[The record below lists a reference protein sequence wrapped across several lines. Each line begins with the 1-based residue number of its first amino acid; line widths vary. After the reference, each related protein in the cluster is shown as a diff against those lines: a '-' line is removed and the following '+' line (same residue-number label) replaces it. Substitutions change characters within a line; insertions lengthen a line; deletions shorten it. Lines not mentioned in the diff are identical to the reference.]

1 MLSTR
6 CAGTPSPPP
15 APSGPAVIEPEPSTG
30 STAGSSPVPAD
41 DSPYWT
47 FYEQVASAQLAAWMP
62 GQPHRVLDLSGERSR
77 FAGQLVDAGHEVVHV
92 RPPSSARPPAAR
104 AAATGV
110 SGAPPADVLEPDV
123 LERRAAGAAGRLLPV
138 VADARSLGWLQDAS
152 VDAVLAESQ
161 ALSLCLATET
171 TAAELLRV
179 LRPGGRL
186 LLVVESLVLGLARL
200 ADQGRWAE
208 LADVPSADVVLVP
221 AAGGEILRCFW
232 PEELEGLLS
241 DVGFDVD
248 WVRPRSVL
256 SPSAVVRALTE
267 GGAGALRTLVKTEVA
282 LSAERQGESTG
293 IHLVA
298 SARRPRRP
306 G

>member
-1 MLSTR
+1 
-6 CAGTPSPPP
+6 
-15 APSGPAVIEPEPSTG
+15 VIEPSTRP
-30 STAGSSPVPAD
+30 AAASSPVPAD

-47 FYEQVASAQLAAWMP
+47 FYDEVASAQLAAWMP
-62 GQPHRVLDLSGERSR
+62 AQPHRVLDLSGDRSR
-77 FAGQLVDAGHEVVHV
+77 FARQLVDAGHEVVHV
-92 RPPSSARPPAAR
+92 RPPSTARPPAAR

-110 SGAPPADVLEPDV
+110 D
-123 LERRAAGAAGRLLPV
+123 AGRLLPV

-221 AAGGEILRCFW
+221 AIGGEILRCFW

>member
-1 MLSTR
+1 VSPALSA
-6 CAGTPSPPP
+6 AGPER
-15 APSGPAVIEPEPSTG
+15 AGVIAPSTG
-30 STAGSSPVPAD
+30 PAAGSSPVPAD

-47 FYEQVASAQLAAWMP
+47 FYDEVASAQLAAWMP
-62 GQPHRVLDLSGERSR
+62 GQPHRVLDLSGDRSR
-77 FAGQLVDAGHEVVHV
+77 FARQLVDAGHEVVHV
-92 RPPSSARPPAAR
+92 RPPWTACPPAAL
-104 AAATGV
+104 AAAAGTGV
-110 SGAPPADVLEPDV
+110 
-123 LERRAAGAAGRLLPV
+123 AAGRLLPV
-138 VADARSLGWLQDAS
+138 VADGRSLGWLQDAS

-221 AAGGEILRCFW
+221 ATGGEILRCFW

-256 SPSAVVRALTE
+256 SPNAVVRALTE
-267 GGAGALRTLVKTEVA
+267 GGTGALRALVKTEVA